1 MTDTVAVNRQPFDQ
15 PKFRLAGDRGLLV
28 EFGDAIAPEINQ
40 TVRAIAFAMETA
52 AVPGVREVIPSY
64 RSVVVVY
71 DPLTTDPSLLQPR
84 ILSLYRKMARI
95 ETPPP
100 KESVIPVCYG
110 GEYGPDIAFV
120 AEHNHIGIDDV
131 IRLHSEP
138 CYPIYMLGF
147 SPGFPFLGGL
157 SEKLH
162 TPRLTSPRTRV
173 PAGSVGIANN
183 QTGIYPIAS
192 PGGWQLIG
200 RSPVRLF
207 DPERP
212 NPFLLRAGDILR
224 FEPITPDEYRRRAVG
239 GQDG

>member
-1 MTDTVAVNRQPFDQ
+1 MGTVAVNSQRFDR

-28 EFGDAIAPEINQ
+28 EFGDAITPEINQ
-40 TVRAIAFAMETA
+40 SVRAMTFALEA
-52 AVPGVREVIPSY
+52 AVVPGVREVIPTY

-71 DPLTTDPSLLQPR
+71 DPLTTHPSLLSSK
-84 ILSLYRKMARI
+84 ILSLHEGLARI
-95 ETPPP
+95 ETPAP

-110 GEYGPDIAFV
+110 GEYGPDITFV
-120 AEHNHIGIDDV
+120 AEHNRIGIDDV

-138 CYPIYMLGF
+138 SYPIYMLGF

-207 DPERP
+207 DLERSD
-212 NPFLLRAGDILR
+212 PFLLRAGDTLR
-224 FEPITPDEYRRRAVG
+224 FEPISPDEYRRRAG
-239 GQDG
+239 GGEHD

>member
-1 MTDTVAVNRQPFDQ
+1 MDAVAVNSQRFDR

-28 EFGDAIAPEINQ
+28 EFGDAITPEINQ
-40 TVRAIAFAMETA
+40 TVRAMTFALETTP
-52 AVPGVREVIPSY
+52 VPGVREVIPTY

-71 DPLTTDPSLLQPR
+71 DPLTTNPSLIEPR
-84 ILSLYRKMARI
+84 ILSLYEGLTRI
-95 ETPPP
+95 ETPPQ

-120 AEHNHIGIDDV
+120 AEYNHIGIDDV

-138 CYPIYMLGF
+138 RYPIYMLGF

-162 TPRLTSPRTRV
+162 TPRLSSPRTRV

-212 NPFLLRAGDILR
+212 NPFLLSAGDTLR
-224 FEPITPDEYRRRAVG
+224 FEPITPDEYQRRAVG
-239 GQDG
+239 DEQA

>member
-1 MTDTVAVNRQPFDQ
+1 MTDVAAVDSQRFDR
-15 PKFRLAGDRGLLV
+15 PKVRLAGDRGLLV
-28 EFGDAIAPEINQ
+28 EFGNAITPEINQ
-40 TVRAIAFAMETA
+40 SVRAMTFALEAA
-52 AVPGVREVIPSY
+52 AVPGVREVIPTY

-71 DPLTTDPSLLQPR
+71 DPLTTHPSLLSTR
-84 ILSLYRKMARI
+84 ILSLYEGLARI
-95 ETPPP
+95 EPPAP

-138 CYPIYMLGF
+138 SYPIYMLGF

-157 SEKLH
+157 SENLH

-207 DPERP
+207 DPDRP
-212 NPFLLRAGDILR
+212 NPFLLRAGDTLR
-224 FEPITPDEYRRRAVG
+224 FEPITPDEYRRRAIG
-239 GQDG
+239 GEHD

>member
-1 MTDTVAVNRQPFDQ
+1 MNSQCFDR

-28 EFGDAIAPEINQ
+28 EFGDAITPEINQ
-40 TVRAIAFAMETA
+40 SVRAMTFALETA
-52 AVPGVREVIPSY
+52 VVPGVREVIPTY

-71 DPLTTDPSLLQPR
+71 DPLTTNPSLLSSR
-84 ILSLYRKMARI
+84 ILSLHEGLARI
-95 ETPPP
+95 ETPAP

-110 GEYGPDIAFV
+110 GEYGPDITFV
-120 AEHNHIGIDDV
+120 AEHNRIGIDDV

-138 CYPIYMLGF
+138 SYPIYMLGF

-173 PAGSVGIANN
+173 PVGSVGIANN

-212 NPFLLRAGDILR
+212 EPFLLRAGDTLR
-224 FEPITPDEYRRRAVG
+224 FEPITPDEYQRRAVG
-239 GQDG
+239 CEHD

>member
-1 MTDTVAVNRQPFDQ
+1 MGTVAVNSQRFDR

-28 EFGDAIAPEINQ
+28 EFGDAITPEINQ
-40 TVRAIAFAMETA
+40 SVRAMTFALEA
-52 AVPGVREVIPSY
+52 AVVPGVREVIPTY

-71 DPLTTDPSLLQPR
+71 DPLTTNPSLLSSK
-84 ILSLYRKMARI
+84 ILSLHEGLARI
-95 ETPPP
+95 ETPAP

-110 GEYGPDIAFV
+110 GEYGPDITFV
-120 AEHNHIGIDDV
+120 AEHNRIGIDDV

-138 CYPIYMLGF
+138 SYPIYMLGF

-200 RSPVRLF
+200 RSPARLF

-212 NPFLLRAGDILR
+212 EPFLLRAGDTLR
-224 FEPITPDEYRRRAVG
+224 FEPITPGEYQRRAVG
-239 GQDG
+239 GEDD

>member
-1 MTDTVAVNRQPFDQ
+1 MDSLRFDR

-28 EFGDAIAPEINQ
+28 EFGDAITPEINQ
-40 TVRAIAFAMETA
+40 SVRAMTFALETA
-52 AVPGVREVIPSY
+52 AVPGVREVIPTY

-71 DPLTTDPSLLQPR
+71 DPLTTNPSLLSPL
-84 ILSLYRKMARI
+84 ILSLHEGLARI
-95 ETPPP
+95 DTPAP

-120 AEHNHIGIDDV
+120 AEHNHIGTDDV

-138 CYPIYMLGF
+138 SYPIYMLGF

-162 TPRLTSPRTRV
+162 TPRLTSPRMRV

-212 NPFLLRAGDILR
+212 DPFLLRAGDTLR
-224 FEPITPDEYRRRAVG
+224 FEPITPDEYQRRAVG
-239 GQDG
+239 DEHD

>member
-1 MTDTVAVNRQPFDQ
+1 MEAVAVNRQCFDR

-28 EFGDAIAPEINQ
+28 EFGDAISPEINQ
-40 TVRAIAFAMETA
+40 TVRAMSFALETA
-52 AVPGVREVIPSY
+52 AVPGVHEVIPTY

-71 DPLTTDPSLLQPR
+71 DPLTTRPSLLSTR
-84 ILSLYRKMARI
+84 ILSLYEGLARS
-95 ETPPP
+95 EPPAP
-100 KESVIPVCYG
+100 EENVIPVCYG

-120 AEHNHIGIDDV
+120 AEYNHIGVDDV

-138 CYPIYMLGF
+138 SYPIYMLGF

-183 QTGIYPIAS
+183 QTGIYPITS

-212 NPFLLRAGDILR
+212 NPFLLRAGDTLR
-224 FEPITPDEYRRRAVG
+224 FEPITPDEYQRRAVG
-239 GQDG
+239 GEHD

>member
-1 MTDTVAVNRQPFDQ
+1 V
-15 PKFRLAGDRGLLV
+15 
-28 EFGDAIAPEINQ
+28 
-40 TVRAIAFAMETA
+40 
-52 AVPGVREVIPSY
+52 S
-64 RSVVVVY
+64 
-71 DPLTTDPSLLQPR
+71 R
-84 ILSLYRKMARI
+84 ILSFYGELARI
-95 ETPPP
+95 EAPPP

-110 GEYGPDIAFV
+110 GEFGPDIAFV
-120 AEHNHIGIDDV
+120 AAHNHIGTDDV

-138 CYPIYMLGF
+138 SYPIYMLGF

-207 DPERP
+207 DPQRP
-212 NPFLLRAGDILR
+212 EPFLLCAGDTLR
-224 FEPITPDEYRRRAVG
+224 FEPITPGEYQRRAVG
-239 GQDG
+239 DEDD

>member
-1 MTDTVAVNRQPFDQ
+1 MDSLRFDR

-28 EFGDAIAPEINQ
+28 EFGDAITPEINQ
-40 TVRAIAFAMETA
+40 SVRAMTFALETA
-52 AVPGVREVIPSY
+52 AVPGVREVIPTY

-71 DPLTTDPSLLQPR
+71 DPLTTNPSLLSPL
-84 ILSLYRKMARI
+84 ILSLHEGLARI
-95 ETPPP
+95 DTPAP

-120 AEHNHIGIDDV
+120 AEHNHIGTDDV

-138 CYPIYMLGF
+138 SYPIYMLGF

-162 TPRLTSPRTRV
+162 TPRLTSPRMRV
-173 PAGSVGIANN
+173 LAGSVGIANN

-212 NPFLLRAGDILR
+212 DPFLLRAGDTLR
-224 FEPITPDEYRRRAVG
+224 FEPITPDEYQRRAVG
-239 GQDG
+239 DEHD

>member
-1 MTDTVAVNRQPFDQ
+1 VTDVAAVDSQHFDR

-28 EFGDAIAPEINQ
+28 EFGNAITPEINQ
-40 TVRAIAFAMETA
+40 SVRAMTFALEVA
-52 AVPGVREVIPSY
+52 AVPGVREVIPTY

-71 DPLTTDPSLLQPR
+71 DPLTTHPSLLSNR
-84 ILSLYRKMARI
+84 ILSLYEGLARI
-95 ETPPP
+95 EPPAP

-110 GEYGPDIAFV
+110 GECGPDIAFV
-120 AEHNHIGIDDV
+120 AEYNHIGVDDV

-138 CYPIYMLGF
+138 SYPIYMLGF

-157 SEKLH
+157 SENLH

-207 DPERP
+207 DPDRP
-212 NPFLLRAGDILR
+212 NPFLLRAGDTLR
-224 FEPITPDEYRRRAVG
+224 FGPITPDEYRRRAVG
-239 GQDG
+239 GEHD